1 MSLLRTLLAHTAIY
15 GLSSIL
21 GRVIN
26 WLLTPLYVHRFPVE
40 DFGIL
45 SDLYALLIFVQIL
58 LTFGMETS
66 FFFFSRKESD
76 DQPNSY
82 GHAFALVL
90 VLTVVCSLGCMVA
103 YSPLAGALGYAE
115 RPELVLLLVPIFA
128 FDALA
133 ALPMA
138 RLRYLEKPVRFAT
151 ISLVNIGLTLA
162 LNLYWVAVLG
172 WGVEY
177 VLLANVVASGLRLM
191 MALYG
196 NVPQLGH
203 LSRERIRQM
212 YRYGSLIAVAGLL
225 GAINEGIDRNLLP
238 RLWTTDRTFEEKI
251 HTGLALTGIYSAMYK
266 IAMFIALLTQAFR
279 YAVEPLVFRRVGH
292 SQPDRETL
300 AALFHYYGLTC
311 LAAFLL
317 VGSFAYELVSFDAF
331 GWSSRTLIPKAYWM
345 GLAVL
350 PLLLGA
356 NVLFGLYQQAAMWYK
371 LSGQLRFG
379 LIYAAAGAAIT
390 LGLNVVLIPH
400 FGYYACGFAT
410 LICYALMLILCLH
423 GSQQHY
429 PIPYK
434 LKRLRSYALVVL
446 MAWGLNWLIYLR
458 GLTEFPHT
466 MLKLVI
472 CLLALG
478 IVWRVERKYPP
489 FPGLFGK
496 GIGQHQDAQPIDP
509 DAGKT

>member
-1 MSLLRTLLAHTAIY
+1 MSLLRTLMAHTAIY

-45 SDLYALLIFVQIL
+45 SDLYALLIFVQII

-66 FFFFSRKESD
+66 FFFFSRKENED
-76 DQPNSY
+76 RQNSY
-82 GHAFALVL
+82 GHAFAVVL
-90 VLTVVCSLGCMVA
+90 ALTTLSAIVCLMAHG
-103 YSPLAGALGYAE
+103 PLATVLGYAD
-115 RPELVLLLVPIFA
+115 RPELVLLLVPVFA

-133 ALPMA
+133 ALPLA
-138 RLRYLEKPVRFAT
+138 RLRYRELPVRFAV

-162 LNLYWVAVLG
+162 LNLYWVAFLG
-172 WGVEY
+172 WGIEY
-177 VLLANVVASGLRLM
+177 VLLANVVASGVRLM

-196 NVPQLGH
+196 NVPQLGQ
-203 LSRERIRQM
+203 LSPKFIHQM
-212 YRYGSLIAVAGLL
+212 AGYGSLIALAGLM

-238 RLWTTDRTFEEKI
+238 RLWTTDRPFEQKI
-251 HTGLALTGIYSAMYK
+251 YTGLALTGIYSAMYK

-279 YAVEPLVFRRVGH
+279 YAIEPLVFRRL
-292 SQPDRETL
+292 DREKTDGETL

-331 GWSSRTLIPKAYWM
+331 GLSKRTLIPQPYWI

-356 NVLFGLYQQAAMWYK
+356 NVLFGLYQQAGLWYK

-379 LIYAAAGAAIT
+379 LIYATAGAAIT
-390 LGLNVVLIPH
+390 LSLNLVLIPH
-400 FGYYACGFAT
+400 FGYYACGFAS
-410 LICYALMLILCLH
+410 LACYAVMLALCLD
-423 GSQQHY
+423 GSRKHY
-429 PIPYK
+429 HIPYN
-434 LKRLRSYALVVL
+434 LKRLQSYALILVA
-446 MAWGLNWLIYLR
+446 AWAVNWLIYLR
-458 GLTEFPHT
+458 GLTEPPHSA
-466 MLKLVI
+466 LKLII
-472 CLLALG
+472 CMMALG
-478 IVWRVERKYPP
+478 LVVRLERKEPP
-489 FPGLFGK
+489 FPKLFGK
-496 GIGQHQDAQPIDP
+496 SVGQHQQPEPPDP
-509 DAGKT
+509 NAPKA